1 MEYTFKTNFI
11 TQQPQAN
18 FSFGHELFGPWL
30 EQEVGKDL
38 VKLQSIFDLIDNLQ
52 LANDEHTLIGKE
64 YSLLINEG
72 EVEVFA
78 NNNNIDEEVPL
89 NIADDVDDFEQASSA
104 LCGLEDFVEM
114 LESWQDFI

>member
-11 TQQPQAN
+11 TKQPQAN

-30 EQEVGKDL
+30 EQEIGKDL
-38 VKLQSIFDLIDNLQ
+38 VKLQSLLDLIDS
-52 LANDEHTLIGKE
+52 LAFSTNEHTLVGKE
-64 YSLLINEG
+64 YSLTINNQ

-78 NNNNIDEEVPL
+78 NSNNIDEAVPQ
-89 NIADDVDDFEQASSA
+89 NIAEDVNDFEQTCFA

-114 LESWQDFI
+114 LESWQNFI